1 MLIDRRGGPVVYRA
15 DDVGGD
21 IERRGLPADPQ
32 AGKEAMASFTGHV
45 APTTSPMTTP
55 GSAR

>member
-15 DDVGGD
+15 DDVVGD

-45 APTTSPMTTP
+45 APTT
-55 GSAR
+55 